1 MALNVPSIE
10 KRFGKITSYLESQEG
25 NSEDDPSRLLAQA
38 YQWFYSTGRYH
49 PNTPRP
55 EDWAVYH
62 LANLD
67 SFDAILTGHTVLQ
80 FNEIQWVRHRRALE
94 KEKTQGRVVLGQ
106 PASRVSI
113 SPQFDDLY
121 AQVPKHLQEQ
131 VAGKLKALALETRS
145 QDRFTKLLTVNGGL
159 PSIEVASGV
168 ELIAELEDGVGVC
181 FLGFRFRAVERPVAS
196 GRTWM
201 SKILMVVLGL
211 GVVLL
216 LTSLLVVPYD
226 VVMMGNGP
234 RLQVFEGYTPV
245 WSNPDIHR
253 ICGEYLEE
261 KLDPGSAFR
270 NCYSSISLPRAAL
283 SSGAALVLVLS
294 LLGLIRVTRRRKVDG

>member
-1 MALNVPSIE
+1 MLRVPSIE
-10 KRFGKITSYLESQEG
+10 KRLGKITSYLESQEG
-25 NSEDDPSRLLAQA
+25 NSENDPSRLLAEA

-49 PNTPRP
+49 HETPRP
-55 EDWAVYH
+55 DDWAVYH
-62 LANLD
+62 LANHN

-80 FNEIQWVRHRRALE
+80 FNEIQWVRQRRAFEEE
-94 KEKTQGRVVLGQ
+94 KAQGRVVLGQ

-131 VAGKLKALALETRS
+131 VAENLKALALDTRH
-145 QDRFTKLLTVNGGL
+145 QDRFVKHLRISRGL
-159 PSIEVASGV
+159 PCIEVASGV
-168 ELIAELEDGVGVC
+168 ELVAELEGRIGIC
-181 FLGFRFRAVERPVAS
+181 FLGFRFRAFQRPIAFR
-196 GRTWM
+196 GHWQ
-201 SKILMVVLGL
+201 SKAMIAGLAIALGL
-211 GVVLL
+211 LI
-216 LTSLLVVPYD
+216 TSLLIVPYD

-261 KLDPGSAFR
+261 RLDPGSAFR

-294 LLGLIRVTRRRKVDG
+294 LLGLRRVMRRRKEDA